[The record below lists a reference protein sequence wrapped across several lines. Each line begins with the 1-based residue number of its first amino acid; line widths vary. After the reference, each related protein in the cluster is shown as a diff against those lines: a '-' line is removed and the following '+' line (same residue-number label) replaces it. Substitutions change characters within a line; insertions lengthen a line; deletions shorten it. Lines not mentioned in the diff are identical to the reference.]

1 MSRITQAAIVIIF
14 GILGYLGYKSHVTY
28 KMVAENRSMLM
39 DSYQHLTDLEL
50 MMEGFVELAPME
62 MEAISRKVAKEVSLG
77 HFEQFAENLK
87 KVGKYKDWEVM
98 VMSEQSGKV
107 CFAQSS
113 PVLQAPKKNKR
124 DARLFVT
131 FRPSEKISNEI
142 STTAGYEFNINNTV
156 LATSGNNKFKFDIKQ
171 QGFAWMT
178 SNKKEKIMV
187 KIMKKGSRIMVAG
200 YNQKG
205 SQTID
210 HYSLLGFTKAYN
222 TAKKA
227 CS

>member
-1 MSRITQAAIVIIF
+1 MSIIKK
-14 GILGYLGYKSHVTY
+14 ILFLSIILSVT
-28 KMVAENRSMLM
+28 L
-39 DSYQHLTDLEL
+39 
-50 MMEGFVELAPME
+50 
-62 MEAISRKVAKEVSLG
+62 ISKT
-77 HFEQFAENLK
+77 FANDLK
-87 KVGKYKDWEVM
+87 KVGKFKDWEVM
-98 VMSEQSGKV
+98 VMSETSGKV
-107 CFAQSS
+107 CFVQST
-113 PVLQAPKKNKR
+113 PVLQAPKKSKR

-131 FRPSEKISNEI
+131 FRPGEKITNEI
-142 STTAGYEFNINNTV
+142 STTAGYEFNKNNSV

-178 SNKKEKIMV
+178 SNKKENIMI
-187 KIMKKGSRIMVAG
+187 KIMKKGSRIMVTG
-200 YNQKG
+200 YNEKG

>member
-1 MSRITQAAIVIIF
+1 MSIIKKIIF
-14 GILGYLGYKSHVTY
+14 LSTIVLTINISKVL
-28 KMVAENRSMLM
+28 AE
-39 DSYQHLTDLEL
+39 D
-50 MMEGFVELAPME
+50 
-62 MEAISRKVAKEVSLG
+62 
-77 HFEQFAENLK
+77 LK
-87 KVGKYKDWEVM
+87 KVGKFKDWEVM
-98 VMSEQSGKV
+98 VVSEATGKV

-124 DARLFVT
+124 DARLFIT
-131 FRPSEKISNEI
+131 FRPGEKISNEI
-142 STTAGYEFNINNTV
+142 SATAGYEFNKNNSV

-187 KIMKKGSRIMVAG
+187 KVMKKGSRIMITG
-200 YNQKG
+200 YNEKG

-222 TAKKA
+222 KAKDSCKL
-227 CS
+227 

>member
-1 MSRITQAAIVIIF
+1 MSLIKKIFYFVTIVLIF
-14 GILGYLGYKSHVTY
+14 SISKTL
-28 KMVAENRSMLM
+28 AE
-39 DSYQHLTDLEL
+39 D
-50 MMEGFVELAPME
+50 
-62 MEAISRKVAKEVSLG
+62 
-77 HFEQFAENLK
+77 LK
-87 KVGKYKDWEVM
+87 KVGKFKDWDVM
-98 VMSEQSGKV
+98 VISNKSGKV
-107 CFAQSS
+107 CFAQST
-113 PVLQAPKKNKR
+113 PVLQAPKTNKR

-131 FRPSEKISNEI
+131 FRPNEKITNEI
-142 STTAGYEFNINNTV
+142 STTAGYEFNKDNSV

-187 KIMKKGSRIMVAG
+187 KVMKKGSRIMVAG
-200 YNQKG
+200 YNKEG

>member
-1 MSRITQAAIVIIF
+1 MPIIKKTLLLSLFFIFFSITKT
-14 GILGYLGYKSHVTY
+14 L
-28 KMVAENRSMLM
+28 AE
-39 DSYQHLTDLEL
+39 D
-50 MMEGFVELAPME
+50 
-62 MEAISRKVAKEVSLG
+62 
-77 HFEQFAENLK
+77 LK
-87 KVGKYKDWEVM
+87 KIGKYKDWETM
-98 VMSEQSGKV
+98 ILAEASGKV

-113 PVLQAPKKNKR
+113 PILQSPKTNKR

-131 FRPSEKISNEI
+131 FRPSEKITNEI
-142 STTAGYEFNINNTV
+142 STTAGYEFNKNNSV

-187 KIMKKGSRIMVAG
+187 RVMKKGSRIMVTG
-200 YNQKG
+200 YNEKG